1 MRSYAGECLSHLKE
15 VALRASN
22 RPFFLVLKKK
32 IDPFFFFAMDRD
44 QICGGYLRFI
54 IAQLADKLQETASP

>member
-22 RPFFLVLKKK
+22 RPFFFVLKKK
-32 IDPFFFFAMDRD
+32 DPFFFFAMDRD

>member
-1 MRSYAGECLSHLKE
+1 MQGSAYLT
-15 VALRASN
+15 LRKWLFEH
-22 RPFFLVLKKK
+22 PIDLFFLFSKKK
-32 IDPFFFFAMDRD
+32 DRFFSFAMDRD

>member
-1 MRSYAGECLSHLKE
+1 MQGSAYLT
-15 VALRASN
+15 LRKWLFEH
-22 RPFFLVLKKK
+22 PIDLFFLVLKKK
-32 IDPFFFFAMDRD
+32 RPFFFFAMDRD

>member
-1 MRSYAGECLSHLKE
+1 MQGSAYLT
-15 VALRASN
+15 LRKWLFEHPIDLFFLFSKKN
-22 RPFFLVLKKK
+22 RPFF
-32 IDPFFFFAMDRD
+32 FFFFAMDRD

>member
-1 MRSYAGECLSHLKE
+1 MQGSAYLT
-15 VALRASN
+15 LRKWLFEH
-22 RPFFLVLKKK
+22 PIDLFFWFSKKK

>member
-1 MRSYAGECLSHLKE
+1 MQGSAYLT
-15 VALRASN
+15 LRKWLFEH
-22 RPFFLVLKKK
+22 PIDLFFLVL
-32 IDPFFFFAMDRD
+32 FFFAMDRD

>member
-22 RPFFLVLKKK
+22 RPFFFGSQKKK
-32 IDPFFFFAMDRD
+32 TLFFFEMDRD
-44 QICGGYLRFI
+44 KIFGGYLRFL

>member
-1 MRSYAGECLSHLKE
+1 MQGSAYLT
-15 VALRASN
+15 LRKWLFEH
-22 RPFFLVLKKK
+22 PIDLFFLVLKKK
-32 IDPFFFFAMDRD
+32 DRFFSFAMDRD

>member
-22 RPFFLVLKKK
+22 RPFFFVLKKK
-32 IDPFFFFAMDRD
+32 DRFFSFAMDRD